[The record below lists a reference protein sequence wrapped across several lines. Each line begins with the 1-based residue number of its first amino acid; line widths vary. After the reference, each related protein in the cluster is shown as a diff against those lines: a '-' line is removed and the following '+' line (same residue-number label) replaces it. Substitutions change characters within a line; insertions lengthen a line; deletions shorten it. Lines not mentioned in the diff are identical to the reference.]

1 MLKNLKKIIA
11 GISALMIMATATACG
26 ADTKW
31 AVQYDDYEARA
42 GIFLFYQMSAY
53 YDAVNNITEEDA
65 DFDTTDTKA
74 LKSATVEDTPIVEW
88 IQNDATKK
96 VKLYLEVL
104 KQFDELGLSLTD
116 DELSTIDT
124 ITDTYWQYYS
134 EYYIKN
140 GIGEQSFKDINTYS
154 YKRQAVFDYYY
165 AEGGTEEVDEQELK
179 DYYEKNNAR
188 VKYICLNSKD
198 ADGNFMD
205 TEMKS
210 MANDFVER
218 ANKGENFDDLIA
230 EYDEYKQ
237 KLADEQSAETT
248 TTASDGS
255 GTIESTSASASNTED
270 TATIGSSSDTDV
282 EATSTETEEDKYPNE
297 YIITK
302 SEDESSGSPT
312 YKVNQEIFG
321 HSKYGDAFLVEEENA
336 YYVVVRYDIWG
347 RDDSWTDENKSSVL
361 NTLYSDKFDEKML
374 SLVDD
379 SQVTLNTKA
388 YNRYNPFDM
397 QFD

>member
-321 HSKYGDAFLVEEENA
+321 HSKYGDAFLVEEDNA

>member
-321 HSKYGDAFLVEEENA
+321 HSKYGDAFLVEEDNA
-336 YYVVVRYDIWG
+336 YYVVVRYDIWE

>member
-1 MLKNLKKIIA
+1 
-11 GISALMIMATATACG
+11 MIMATATACG

-302 SEDESSGSPT
+302 SEDESSG
-312 YKVNQEIFG
+312 
-321 HSKYGDAFLVEEENA
+321 HSKYGDAFLVEEDNA

>member
-53 YDAVNNITEEDA
+53 YDAVKDITAEDS

-96 VKLYLEVL
+96 VKIYLEVL
-104 KQFDELGLSLTD
+104 KQFDELELSLTD
-116 DELSTIDT
+116 DELSAIDN
-124 ITDTYWQYYS
+124 ITNTYWQYYS
-134 EYYIKN
+134 EYYTKN

-154 YKRQAVFDYYY
+154 YKRQAVFNHYY
-165 AEGGTEEVDEQELK
+165 AKGGTEEVDEQELK

-198 ADGNFMD
+198 ANGNFMD

-218 ANKGENFDDLIA
+218 ANKGENFDNLIA
-230 EYDEYKQ
+230 EYDAYKQ

-270 TATIGSSSDTDV
+270 TATIGSSSDADV
-282 EATSTETEEDKYPNE
+282 DTTSAETEENKYPNE
-297 YIITK
+297 YIVTK

-321 HSKYGDAFLVEEENA
+321 HSKYGDAFLVEEDNA

-374 SLVDD
+374 SLIDD

-388 YNRYNPFDM
+388 YNRYNPLDM
-397 QFD
+397 QFE

>member
-1 MLKNLKKIIA
+1 
-11 GISALMIMATATACG
+11 MIMATATACG

-321 HSKYGDAFLVEEENA
+321 HSKYGDAFLVEEDNA